1 MASAID
7 TLRKGIRA
15 RGASLSGPQL
25 RELGTMCLGLFTDLC
40 DRAQSSAD
48 PRIAIDFASLVE
60 EQFRACIRAQ
70 PAAAAAAEAT
80 GAHTLELVEYDALR
94 DGTAAYD
101 SAPRQAGG
109 RTCYKDTTAFL
120 AAWLGINYFEA
131 AGRVQDAHRLAA
143 RRTMAGTT
151 AAPRFE
157 LLAALFRDPSR
168 DPRPVLNAARRLEKF
183 EPEDRIHLGS
193 PLDPA
198 ARAADGTPL
207 EEHAAR
213 ILAGRDPVT
222 AEKRLSDLCM
232 DHRKTNTE
240 AAKPEIGIFK
250 RPSMLGVDQY
260 LVRVEGTD
268 AELMRSLLAQADN
281 PATRAGAA
289 ARIPAC
295 PASQAPEL
303 PGAGPPLR
311 VAGSCGPGSRE
322 EGPGQ
327 PTQEAASWLTGNGP
341 PPPWAIDPAHRPAGE
356 PATSVSPPGAVGGQV
371 LVLAEDARVPEPS
384 RVPVPRRRLQ
394 AMLSLLKVRSTGT
407 GNPKVVSPEI
417 IVYMHAR
424 YLLDLAGAHGIST
437 HGVRIEGGELRRLLC
452 AANITPMVLNG
463 RGQVLDVGR
472 TQRTFTGPIRKA
484 LLARD
489 RGCIMPGCT
498 VPPEHCEGHHYK
510 NGGWAGGCGTSVEE
524 GTLLCPLEH
533 DDYHAGKFKIVEVD
547 GLPHVLL
554 PKHLDPSQTPQ
565 RNGYWFGHEGTY
577 EQDGEGNAAGIPG
590 TALHRGA

>member
-7 TLRKGIRA
+7 TLRKGIEA
-15 RGASLSGPQL
+15 PGACPSGAQL
-25 RELGTMCLGLFTDLC
+25 KELGTLCLGLFADLC
-40 DRAQSSAD
+40 DSAQASGD

-70 PAAAAAAEAT
+70 PAVAAAAEAT
-80 GAHTLELVEYDALR
+80 GAHTLELAEYDALR
-94 DGTAAYD
+94 EGTAAYD
-101 SAPRQAGG
+101 DAPRRAGG

-131 AGRVQDAHRLAA
+131 AGRIQDAHRLVA

-157 LLAALFRDPSR
+157 QLAGLFRDPSR
-168 DPRPVLNAARRLEKF
+168 DPRPVLNATRRLEKF
-183 EPEDRIHLGS
+183 EPEDRIDLGS
-193 PLDPA
+193 PLPPA
-198 ARAADGTPL
+198 ARAADGTTL

-213 ILAGRDPVT
+213 ILSGHDPVT
-222 AEKRLSDLCM
+222 AEKRLSDLCTE
-232 DHRKTNTE
+232 HRKTNAE

-268 AELMRSLLAQADN
+268 AELMRSLMAQADN

-289 ARIPAC
+289 ARTEAG
-295 PASQAPEL
+295 ASSEAPEL
-303 PGAGPPLR
+303 PVPGPSLR
-311 VAGSCGPGSRE
+311 VAGSSAPGDGDQAGKP

-327 PTQEAASWLTGNGP
+327 PVEEAASWLTGNGP
-341 PPPWAIDPAHRPAGE
+341 PPSWAIDPAHRPAGD
-356 PATSVSPPGAVGGQV
+356 PAACADAAPGAAGGQV
-371 LVLAEDARVPEPS
+371 QVLTDDVRAPGPS

-407 GNPKVVSPEI
+407 GNTKVVTPEI

-452 AANITPMVLNG
+452 EANITPMVLNG
-463 RGQVLDVGR
+463 QGQVLDVGR
-472 TQRTFTGPIRKA
+472 TQRTFSGPIRKA

-498 VPPEHCEGHHYK
+498 APPEHCEGHHYK
-510 NGGWAGGCGTSVEE
+510 NGGWAGGCGTSVGE

-533 DDYHAGKFKIVEVD
+533 DDYHAGKFKIVEVN

-554 PKHLDPSQTPQ
+554 PKHLDPGQTPQ
-565 RNGYWFGHEGTY
+565 RNGYWLGHEDPNDT
-577 EQDGEGNAAGIPG
+577 D
-590 TALHRGA
+590 